1 MRPGRGFGVILDAG
15 EGIFLV
21 FQPLDGLVVQVY
33 VGDSDVAFERIGIHG
48 EAVILGSYLHLPGF
62 KVFNRLV
69 SSAMPEFKFEGLSS
83 KCETQD
89 LVSQADS
96 EDGFFSDKFSYVS
109 RGVFDRGRV
118 SGSV

>member
-1 MRPGRGFGVILDAG
+1 MRPGRGFGVILNAG
-15 EGIFLV
+15 EGMFLV
-21 FQPLDGLVVQVY
+21 LQPFNRLVVQVY

-48 EAVILGSYLHLPGF
+48 EAVILGSYLHLSGF

-69 SSAMPEFKFEGLSS
+69 SSAMPEFEFEGLSS
-83 KCETQD
+83 ECETQD

-96 EDGFFSDKFSYVS
+96 EDGFFSDKFFYVF